1 MEYESDR
8 LFEAWLHDERSVI
21 SFHTIPNARYFT
33 APEQIFWPAILDL
46 VLSGYRIQ

>member
-1 MEYESDR
+1 MEHAPDR
-8 LFEAWLHDERSVI
+8 RFAAWLHGERRVI

>member
-8 LFEAWLHDERSVI
+8 LFEAWLHDERRVI